1 MTIKKLVGLGIVVV
15 LVHLLITTP
24 HSIAHTQLQIQMNSW
39 QNIYIFAV
47 ILLAPIISAI
57 LLWIRPKAG
66 FTLLAISMAGS
77 LLFGLYYHFIAAGPD
92 NVAQVHTHPWA
103 STFQISAVL
112 LAVTELAGVVV
123 GLRGVIRTG
132 SSPTVK

>member
-1 MTIKKLVGLGIVVV
+1 MTIKKLVRLGIVVV

-24 HSIAHTQLQIQMNSW
+24 HSIAHTQLRIQMNPW

-47 ILLAPIISAI
+47 ILLAPIVSAF
-57 LLWIRPKAG
+57 LFWKRPKAG

-77 LLFGLYYHFIAAGPD
+77 LLFGVYYHFIAAGPD
-92 NVAQVHTHPWA
+92 NVTSVHTHPWA

-112 LAVTELAGVVV
+112 LAMTELAGVVV
-123 GLRGVIRTG
+123 GIRGVMERVIGR
-132 SSPTVK
+132 